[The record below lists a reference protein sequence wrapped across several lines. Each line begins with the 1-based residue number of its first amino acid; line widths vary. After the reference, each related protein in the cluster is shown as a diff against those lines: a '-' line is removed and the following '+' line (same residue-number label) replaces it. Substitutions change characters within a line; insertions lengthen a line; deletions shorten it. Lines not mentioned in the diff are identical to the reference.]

1 MSFDLPIIS
10 INFLFSVFFFFL
22 GRRRALIHEK
32 TRPRI
37 TLYEQGL
44 IFVRVF
50 LANHIL
56 TSCSSGPPLAYMRNN
71 VLERYSG
78 VACRATAR
86 TSQLM
91 QSARCI
97 RRRRTRRAATPCSSS
112 TRHWKRCCGSTRWR
126 TRCGNTGGACR
137 RRSTLRWKTR
147 SRAGPGRGRSASA
160 SSTVM

>member
-1 MSFDLPIIS
+1 MEGELEVEVDVLGLERRFLPLGGFS
-10 INFLFSVFFFFL
+10 GAGSVFFFHL

-71 VLERYSG
+71 VLERYS
-78 VACRATAR
+78 V
-86 TSQLM
+86 
-91 QSARCI
+91 
-97 RRRRTRRAATPCSSS
+97 
-112 TRHWKRCCGSTRWR
+112 
-126 TRCGNTGGACR
+126 
-137 RRSTLRWKTR
+137 
-147 SRAGPGRGRSASA
+147 
-160 SSTVM
+160 VF